1 MIVGISGTSGSGKS
15 TIVRR
20 VMNLYPNRVEIP
32 RGEDSKRPL
41 KYVLHRDGFKPLS
54 VFGHYETAT
63 GGCDTI
69 TTIRQDLR
77 VMAKEW
83 YDKGHDI
90 LFEGL
95 IISAKKGVFEEI
107 RDMGLPMYV
116 ALLDPP
122 IEVCRAGIRQRQT
135 DRHEARWAKWN
146 ADRLE
151 AEAKGKKFSK
161 EEPVLRKEAGDYVE
175 GYHRQNRRLLDHLRA
190 VKVPV
195 EHFTDREL
203 AFRWVAGQFGHTV

>member
-1 MIVGISGTSGSGKS
+1 MIIGISGTSGSGKS

-20 VMNLYPNRVEIP
+20 IMELYPNVENIP
-32 RGEDSKRPL
+32 RPDGGKRPL
-41 KYVLHRDGFKPLS
+41 KHVLTKPGFKPLS
-54 VFGHYETAT
+54 LFGHYETPT

-77 VMAKEW
+77 HMAKHW
-83 YDKGHDI
+83 YEKGHDV

-107 RDMGLPMYV
+107 LELGLPIHV
-116 ALLDPP
+116 VLLDPP
-122 IEVCRAGIRQRQT
+122 IEVCRAGIRQRQI
-135 DRHEARWAKWN
+135 DKHEARHAKWK
-146 ADRLE
+146 AERDE
-151 AEAKGKKFSK
+151 AFEAGKKFTK
-161 EEPVLRKEAGDYVE
+161 DEPILRKEAGDYVE

-195 EHFTDREL
+195 AHFTDREEAYEFVKMKL
-203 AFRWVAGQFGHTV
+203 GH